1 MSKRNNPNGE
11 KAAPNE
17 NGEESRLV
25 EAIQA
30 WMVVRLSEELNIPP
44 PAIDIHEPLLSY
56 GLDSLVAFTLTG
68 ELAERLGQE
77 LPTTLFWDFPTLEA
91 IALHLADEIK
101 DGKAA
106 ESLRTELNNAL
117 SVVEKPPVDETL
129 QSDKRQR

>member
-30 WMVVRLSEELNIPP
+30 WMVVRLSEELNIAPA
-44 PAIDIHEPLLSY
+44 AIDIHKPLLNY
-56 GLDSLVAFTLTG
+56 GVDSVIAFSLTG
-68 ELAERLGQE
+68 ELADRLGQE
-77 LPTTLFWDFPTLEA
+77 LPATLFWDFPTLEA

-101 DGKAA
+101 GGAAA
-106 ESLRTELNNAL
+106 ESLLTELNNAL
-117 SVVEKPPVDETL
+117 SVVEKPPGDEIL

>member
-11 KAAPNE
+11 KLAPKE
-17 NGEESRLV
+17 NGEDSRLV

-30 WMVVRLSEELNIPP
+30 WMVVRLSEELNIA
-44 PAIDIHEPLLSY
+44 PAELDVRKPLLSY
-56 GLDSLVAFTLTG
+56 GLDSVVAFILTG
-68 ELAERLGQE
+68 ELADRLGQE

-106 ESLRTELNNAL
+106 GSLLTELNNAL